1 MRPRAGRDETITT
14 KASLHDKRAPGFLME
29 IVEKFVAA
37 RRERAN
43 MHRAFAAGRDHLLD
57 PQRHAFEFHGR
68 GIQVFHSY
76 GQRPIGRRADFSR
89 LKMMVLDGY
98 GHLGGGL
105 LRACAGAGGS
115 DDRRREHR
123 GGQAGCDRYYF
134 RPHRIFLLSFPIR
147 QGVTRMCRAFASRQA
162 LRDRRPHQN
171 QNSNSNSNLARWRE
185 KSVRSRAGMTPT
197 SRPATCVSHAALISI
212 LEDIFQNKVGPRYTA
227 SPVKVPNAMLS

>member
-1 MRPRAGRDETITT
+1 MRPRAGRNEAIVT

-43 MHRAFAAGRDHLLD
+43 MHHAFAAGRDHLLD
-57 PQRHAFEFHGR
+57 PQRHAFEFHCP

-89 LKMMVLDGY
+89 LKMMVLDRY
-98 GHLGGGL
+98 GDFGGGL
-105 LRACAGAGGS
+105 LCACAGADGS
-115 DDRRREHR
+115 DDRRRNHR
-123 GGQAGCDRYYF
+123 GGQARCDRYYF
-134 RPHRIFLLSFPIR
+134 RPHRTFLFSFSIR
-147 QGVTRMCRAFASRQA
+147 QSTTPICRAFASRQA
-162 LRDRRPHQN
+162 LRDRRPR

-185 KSVRSRAGMTPT
+185 KSVRSRADMTPT